1 MAVNEEMRRAHAKI
15 IFSDGARFTHRYE
28 IRRTIW
34 LMLVGFLG
42 FIEKWKRTSSC
53 SARLLMGLQLR
64 SLDGSTRELCSK
76 LFANSATP
84 AGSRHICYRERTRQY
99 FLQISMSRSTRGA
112 VVGGRWSVA
121 RAVVRKRVAQGESAS
136 PGSIPRPVAS
146 PRSGRQPE
154 PSRGCRKSVRC
165 LTAPLN
171 THQWPLP
178 TDR

>member
-1 MAVNEEMRRAHAKI
+1 MRRAHAKI
-15 IFSDGARFTHRYE
+15 IFSDGARFTHKYE

-112 VVGGRWSVA
+112 VVGGRWSV
-121 RAVVRKRVAQGESAS
+121 VG
-136 PGSIPRPVAS
+136 S
-146 PRSGRQPE
+146 PRSGAKACSPGRVREPWVDPAAGRKPRSGRRPE
-154 PSRGCRKSVRC
+154 PSRVCRI
-165 LTAPLN
+165 L
-171 THQWPLP
+171 
-178 TDR
+178 